1 LATNQKTG
9 KRQQDALGRRS
20 REEVAE
26 GAGPPPKNSSVAT
39 QPTVIMLAYSA
50 MKNMANFMEL
60 YSVW

>member
-1 LATNQKTG
+1 M
-9 KRQQDALGRRS
+9 RS
-20 REEVAE
+20 PNGLVH
-26 GAGPPPKNSSVAT
+26 PPRNSSVAT